1 LIQFPV
7 WCFDVESDRYN
18 VIAGY
23 EGRAWERIQLLEEI
37 EANGDIVNIQDF
49 TTGERVQG
57 LIENITFS
65 RKTPPSDRYSGFGGL
80 LTITIRTVL

>member
-1 LIQFPV
+1 M
-7 WCFDVESDRYN
+7 ESDRYN

-23 EGRAWERIQLLEEI
+23 EGRAWERIQLLEET
-37 EANGDIVNIQDF
+37 EAAGDIVNIQDF
-49 TTGERVQG
+49 TTGERIQG